1 MPSPHAFLAPSN
13 LFLCFLLAWGVAAS
27 FCMENGSVADKNTSL
42 EALFPHRRLSI
53 AIIQVV
59 AVILLL
65 SALIYNAFFAYS
77 LRC

>member
-1 MPSPHAFLAPSN
+1 
-13 LFLCFLLAWGVAAS
+13 
-27 FCMENGSVADKNTSL
+27 MENGSVADKNTSL

-65 SALIYNAFFAYS
+65 SALIYNAFLLIHFAANLGES
-77 LRC
+77 VMRFLLAG